1 MRIAVVS
8 APAARKEPPD
18 YVKSL
23 AKGMESM
30 GHRVDIINAWT
41 EDGMKLPAYE
51 YIAVVTEPL
60 SAFSGKIPSNIS
72 KVLKAGSS
80 IAGKKSA
87 AFVRKT
93 GLFTNRAFYALMKA
107 MEAEGMI
114 VNWSDILFNG
124 PHAEA
129 LGKQIGA

>member
-1 MRIAVVS
+1 MRIAIVS
-8 APAARKEPPD
+8 APAVKKEPPD
-18 YVKSL
+18 YVKAL

-41 EDGMKLPAYE
+41 EDGMKLPGYE
-51 YIAVVTEPL
+51 YIAVAAEPL
-60 SAFSGKIPSNIS
+60 SAFTGKIPDKIS

-87 AFVRKT
+87 AFVKKT
-93 GLFTNRAFYALMKA
+93 GLFYNRAFANLMKA
-107 MEAEGMI
+107 MEDEGMI
-114 VNWSDILFNG
+114 VNWSEIVFNT

>member
-8 APAARKEPPD
+8 APSARKEPPD
-18 YVKSL
+18 YIKAL

-41 EDGMKLPAYE
+41 EDGMKLPGYE
-51 YIAVVTEPL
+51 YIAVVAEPL
-60 SAFSGKIPSNIS
+60 SALSGKITANIS

-80 IAGKKSA
+80 VAGKKSA
-87 AFVRKT
+87 AFVKKT
-93 GLFTNRAFYALMKA
+93 GLFTNRAIANLMRI
-107 MEAEGMI
+107 MEEEGMV
-114 VNWSDILFNG
+114 VNWSDFLFNS

-129 LGKQIGA
+129 IGKQIGA